1 MKDTCADLKLSVL
14 TALAA
19 AAIGCGE
26 PEPIVTGAPKHTEQ
40 PMPPSVANI
49 ADPSQP
55 VTNENRGDMIPGR
68 HIPPA
73 NTDAPIPETDP
84 E

>member
-1 MKDTCADLKLSVL
+1 MLLS
-14 TALAA
+14 ALAA
-19 AAIGCGE
+19 FTAGCGE

-40 PMPPSVANI
+40 PFPPSATNI

-55 VTNENRGDMIPGR
+55 VTNEKRGDVIEVR

-73 NTDAPIPETDP
+73 DLDAPIPENTP